1 MSEQQHYPR
10 KRFGQHFLHDRHV
23 IDKIVAA
30 IDPQHD
36 DQVIEIGPGLGA
48 LTHALL
54 PKLSILEA
62 IEIDRDIIPKL
73 KSSSAELGNLIIH
86 EQDALTFSLA
96 ALDKDQAWR
105 IVGNL
110 PYNIS
115 TPLIFHLLEELDCI
129 KDMHFMLQKEVVDR
143 LAAHPGNKIY
153 GRLSVM
159 VQYHCSVKK
168 LFTVSPG
175 AFTPPPQVDSA
186 IVRLIPH
193 AKPPYVAKDLD
204 TLRKI
209 VSTAFGQRRKTLR
222 KSLKTLLTPEHWSQI
237 NIDPQLRPEQLTV
250 ADFVQICNILCE
262 EKR

>member
-1 MSEQQHYPR
+1 VSTHHHPR
-10 KRFGQHFLHDRHV
+10 KRFGQHFLHDHHI

-30 IDPQHD
+30 INPQQEEHL
-36 DQVIEIGPGLGA
+36 VEIGPGLGA
-48 LTHALL
+48 LTHAIL
-54 PKLSILEA
+54 PHVATLDA

-73 KSSSAELGNLIIH
+73 KASSEAYGHLIIH

-96 ALDKDQAWR
+96 SLGKDHPLR

-115 TPLIFHLLEELDCI
+115 TPLIFHLLEQVNCI
-129 KDMHFMLQKEVVDR
+129 QDMHFMLQKEVVDR
-143 LAAHPGNKIY
+143 LAAHPGNKTY

-186 IVRLIPH
+186 IVRLIPYPS
-193 AKPPYVAKDLD
+193 PPYPAKNLS
-204 TLRKI
+204 TLRQL
-209 VSTAFGQRRKTLR
+209 VGMAFGQRRKTLR
-222 KSLKTLLTPEHWSQI
+222 KSLISLLTPEHWSQLS
-237 NIDPQLRPEQLTV
+237 IDPQLRPEQLTV
-250 ADFVQICNILCE
+250 ANFVEMSNILD
-262 EKR
+262 R